1 MRVMGNSITFKNL
14 PSITECDAFLR
25 QQNLSYG
32 KAVRE
37 QVNIVLNQVRQEISK
52 KKTGTVSYNNN
63 QILERVAAQVR
74 IQSKGVQRVINA
86 TGVVVHTNLGR
97 APLSAELLANALPR
111 MSSYSTLE
119 FDLSTGKRGSRDSK
133 VRKLLRSLSGAEDA
147 MVVNNNA
154 AAVFLMLKAL
164 TTSLQEDKIPE
175 VIVSRGE
182 LVEIGGSF
190 RIPDIMREA
199 GVKLVEVGTTNRC
212 RLSDYEEAL
221 TENTAALLKVHPSN
235 YEIKGF
241 TESVSVG
248 KMAGLAHSKGL
259 FCFHDWGS
267 GSFYRF
273 KQRGLSEYATA
284 EQELAAGPDLLAFSG
299 DKLLGGIQAGVLLG
313 KAENIQK
320 LRKHAL
326 YRALRLDKVTLGLL
340 EETLEAYLDLKRLPE
355 QVPTVGLL
363 ELTVE
368 EIRKTVKLFLKRLK
382 LPNKS
387 VLKCELRKTESR
399 TGGGALPELPI
410 ESAALVLSHPEWS
423 ANDLQEWFR
432 SQPVPIIVRVH
443 EEQIWLDFRTIL
455 PHDSDELMSVITRL
469 I

>member
-1 MRVMGNSITFKNL
+1 MGKAMAYKNL
-14 PSITECDAFLR
+14 PSITECDSFLR
-25 QQNLSYG
+25 RQNLAYG
-32 KAVRE
+32 KSVRE
-37 QVNIVLNQVRQEISK
+37 IVNSVLNQVRQEIYQ
-52 KKTGTVSYNNN
+52 KKTGSVSYNNT
-63 QILERVAAQVR
+63 QILERVAAKVR
-74 IQSKGVQRVINA
+74 IQSTGSQRVINA

-97 APLSAELLANALPR
+97 APLSADLLANALPR

-164 TTSLQEDKIPE
+164 TSSLQEDKIPE

-235 YEIKGF
+235 YEIQGF
-241 TESVSVG
+241 TESVSVR
-248 KMAGLAHSKGL
+248 KMAELAHTKGL

-299 DKLLGGIQAGVLLG
+299 DKLLGGIQAGLLLG

>member
-1 MRVMGNSITFKNL
+1 MSYQNL
-14 PSITECDAFLR
+14 PSITECDTFLKE
-25 QQNLSYG
+25 QKLPHG

-37 QVNIVLNQVRQEISK
+37 QVNIVLDQLRTEISK
-52 KKTGTVSYNNN
+52 NPHKAVLGANAE
-63 QILERVAAQVR
+63 ILERVAAQVR
-74 IQSKGVQRVINA
+74 NQSQTTQRVINA

-97 APLSAELLANALPR
+97 APLSESLLRKVLPS

-133 VRKLLRSLSGAEDA
+133 IRKLLRTLSGAEDA

-164 TTSLQEDKIPE
+164 NGNEFENKKPE

-212 RLSDYEEAL
+212 RLADYEQAL

-235 YEIKGF
+235 YEIQGF
-241 TESVSVG
+241 TEEVSVE
-248 KMAGLAHSKGL
+248 KMAQLAHSKGL
-259 FCFHDWGS
+259 LCFHDWGS
-267 GSFYRF
+267 GSFYKFR
-273 KQRGLSEYATA
+273 QRGLSEYSTA
-284 EQELAAGPDLLAFSG
+284 EQELSAGPDLLAFSG

-320 LRKHAL
+320 LRQHAL
-326 YRALRLDKVTLGLL
+326 YRALRLDKVTLGLF
-340 EETLEAYLDLKRLPE
+340 EATLEAYLDLKTLAE
-355 QVPTVGLL
+355 NVPTVGLL
-363 ELTVE
+363 ELTRE
-368 EIRKTVKLFLKRLK
+368 EIREKVNNFLKLLK
-382 LPNKS
+382 LPDITDW
-387 VLKCELRKTESR
+387 KCELRETESR

-410 ESAALVLSHPEWS
+410 ESAALILSHPQKS
-423 ANDLQEWFR
+423 ANELQNWFR
-432 SQPVPIIVRVH
+432 SQTVPVIVRIH
-443 EEQIWLDFRTIL
+443 EDQIWLDFRTIL
-455 PHDSDELMSVITRL
+455 PQDNEELLRVLSVL
-469 I
+469 IST

>member
-1 MRVMGNSITFKNL
+1 MTYQNL
-14 PSITECDAFLR
+14 PSITECDTFLKE
-25 QQNLSYG
+25 QKLPHG

-37 QVNIVLNQVRQEISK
+37 QVNIVLDQLRTEIS
-52 KKTGTVSYNNN
+52 NNPHKAVLGAN
-63 QILERVAAQVR
+63 AEILERVAAQVR
-74 IQSKGVQRVINA
+74 NQSQTTQRVINA

-97 APLSAELLANALPR
+97 APLSESLLRKVLPG

-133 VRKLLRSLSGAEDA
+133 IRKLLRTLSGAEDA

-164 TTSLQEDKIPE
+164 NGNEFENKKPE

-212 RLSDYEEAL
+212 RLADYKQAL

-235 YEIKGF
+235 YEIQGF
-241 TESVSVG
+241 TEEVSVE
-248 KMAGLAHSKGL
+248 KMAQLAHSKGL
-259 FCFHDWGS
+259 LCFHDWGS
-267 GSFYRF
+267 GSFYKFR
-273 KQRGLSEYATA
+273 QRGLSEYSTA
-284 EQELAAGPDLLAFSG
+284 EQELSAGPDLLAFSG

-320 LRKHAL
+320 LRQHAL
-326 YRALRLDKVTLGLL
+326 YRALRLDKVTLGLF
-340 EETLEAYLDLKRLPE
+340 EATLEAYLDLKTLAE
-355 QVPTVGLL
+355 NVPTVGLL
-363 ELTVE
+363 ELTRE
-368 EIRKTVKLFLKRLK
+368 DIRKKVNDFLKLLK
-382 LPNKS
+382 LPDNTAW
-387 VLKCELRKTESR
+387 KCELRETESR

-410 ESAALVLSHPEWS
+410 ESAALILSHPQKS
-423 ANDLQEWFR
+423 ANELQNWFR
-432 SQPVPIIVRVH
+432 SQTVPVIVRIH
-443 EEQIWLDFRTIL
+443 EDQIWLDFRTIL
-455 PHDSDELMSVITRL
+455 PQDNEELLRVLSVL
-469 I
+469 IST

>member
-1 MRVMGNSITFKNL
+1 MSYQNL
-14 PSITECDAFLR
+14 PSITECDTFLKEH
-25 QQNLSYG
+25 NLPHG

-37 QVNIVLNQVRQEISK
+37 QVNIVLEQVRTEISK
-52 KKTGTVSYNNN
+52 NPHKAVLGANAE
-63 QILERVAAQVR
+63 ILERVAAQVR
-74 IQSKGVQRVINA
+74 NQSQTTQRVINA

-97 APLSAELLANALPR
+97 APLSESLLRKVLPS

-133 VRKLLRSLSGAEDA
+133 IRKLLRTLSGAEDA

-164 TTSLQEDKIPE
+164 NGNEFENKKPE

-212 RLSDYEEAL
+212 RLADYEQAL

-235 YEIKGF
+235 YEIQGF
-241 TESVSVG
+241 TEEVSVE
-248 KMAGLAHSKGL
+248 KMAQLAHSKGL
-259 FCFHDWGS
+259 LCFHDWGS
-267 GSFYRF
+267 GSFYKFR
-273 KQRGLSEYATA
+273 QRGLSEYSTA
-284 EQELAAGPDLLAFSG
+284 EQELSAGPDLLTFSG

-320 LRKHAL
+320 LRQHAL
-326 YRALRLDKVTLGLL
+326 YRALRLDKVTLGLF
-340 EETLEAYLDLKRLPE
+340 EATLEAYLDLKTLAE
-355 QVPTVGLL
+355 NVPTVGLL
-363 ELTVE
+363 ELTRE
-368 EIRKTVKLFLKRLK
+368 EIREKVNNFLKLLK
-382 LPNKS
+382 LPDITDW
-387 VLKCELRKTESR
+387 KCELRETESR

-410 ESAALVLSHPEWS
+410 ESAALILSHPQKS
-423 ANDLQEWFR
+423 ANELQNWFR
-432 SQPVPIIVRVH
+432 SQTVPVIVRIH
-443 EEQIWLDFRTIL
+443 EDQIWLDFRTIL
-455 PHDSDELMSVITRL
+455 PQDNEELLRVLSVL
-469 I
+469 IST

>member
-1 MRVMGNSITFKNL
+1 MSYQNL
-14 PSITECDAFLR
+14 PSITECDTFLKE
-25 QQNLSYG
+25 QKLPHG

-37 QVNIVLNQVRQEISK
+37 QVNIVLDQLRTEISK
-52 KKTGTVSYNNN
+52 NPHKAVLGANAE
-63 QILERVAAQVR
+63 ILERVAAQVR
-74 IQSKGVQRVINA
+74 NQSQTTQRVINA

-97 APLSAELLANALPR
+97 APLSENLLRKVLPS

-133 VRKLLRSLSGAEDA
+133 IRKLLRTLSGAEDA

-164 TTSLQEDKIPE
+164 NGNEFENKKPE

-212 RLSDYEEAL
+212 RLADYEQAL

-235 YEIKGF
+235 YEIQGF
-241 TESVSVG
+241 TEEVSVE
-248 KMAGLAHSKGL
+248 KMAQLAHSKGL
-259 FCFHDWGS
+259 LCFHDWGS
-267 GSFYRF
+267 GSFYKFR
-273 KQRGLSEYATA
+273 QRGLSEYSTA
-284 EQELAAGPDLLAFSG
+284 EQELSAGPDLLAFSG

-320 LRKHAL
+320 LRQHAL
-326 YRALRLDKVTLGLL
+326 YRALRLDKVTLGLF
-340 EETLEAYLDLKRLPE
+340 EATLEAYLDLKTLAE
-355 QVPTVGLL
+355 NVPTVGLL
-363 ELTVE
+363 ELTRE
-368 EIRKTVKLFLKRLK
+368 DIRKKVNVFLKLLK
-382 LPNKS
+382 LPDNTAW
-387 VLKCELRKTESR
+387 KCELRETESR

-410 ESAALVLSHPEWS
+410 ESAALILSHPQKS
-423 ANDLQEWFR
+423 ANELQNWFR
-432 SQPVPIIVRVH
+432 SQTVPVIVRIH
-443 EEQIWLDFRTIL
+443 EDQIWLDFRTIL
-455 PHDSDELMSVITRL
+455 PQDNEELLRVLSVL
-469 I
+469 ISN

>member
-97 APLSAELLANALPR
+97 APLSADLLAKVLPR

-119 FDLSTGKRGSRDSK
+119 YDLSTGKRGTRDSK

-164 TTSLQEDKIPE
+164 TTSLQGDKIPE

-212 RLSDYEEAL
+212 RISDYEQAL

-326 YRALRLDKVTLGLL
+326 YRALRLDKVTLALL
-340 EETLEAYLDLKRLPE
+340 EETLEVYLDLKRLPE
-355 QVPTVGLL
+355 LVPTVGML

-368 EIRKTVKLFLKRLK
+368 EIQKQVKLFLEKLK

-387 VLKCELRKTESR
+387 AWKCELHKTESR
-399 TGGGALPELPI
+399 TGGGALPELPL

>member
-1 MRVMGNSITFKNL
+1 MTYQNL
-14 PSITECDAFLR
+14 PSITECDTFLKE
-25 QQNLSYG
+25 QKLPHG

-37 QVNIVLNQVRQEISK
+37 QVNIVLDQLRTEIS
-52 KKTGTVSYNNN
+52 NNPHKAVLGAN
-63 QILERVAAQVR
+63 AEILERVAAQVR
-74 IQSKGVQRVINA
+74 NQSQTTQRVINA

-97 APLSAELLANALPR
+97 APLSESLLRKVLPG

-133 VRKLLRSLSGAEDA
+133 IRKLLRTLSGAEDA

-164 TTSLQEDKIPE
+164 NGNEFENKKPE

-212 RLSDYEEAL
+212 RLADYEQAL

-235 YEIKGF
+235 YEIQGF
-241 TESVSVG
+241 TEEVSVE
-248 KMAGLAHSKGL
+248 KMAQLAHSKGL
-259 FCFHDWGS
+259 LCFHDWGS
-267 GSFYRF
+267 GSFYKFR
-273 KQRGLSEYATA
+273 QRGLSEYSTA
-284 EQELAAGPDLLAFSG
+284 EQELSAGPDLLAFSG

-320 LRKHAL
+320 LRQHAL
-326 YRALRLDKVTLGLL
+326 YRALRLDKVTLGLF
-340 EETLEAYLDLKRLPE
+340 EATLEAYLDLKTLAE
-355 QVPTVGLL
+355 NVPTVGLL
-363 ELTVE
+363 ELTRE
-368 EIRKTVKLFLKRLK
+368 DIRKKVNDFLKLLK
-382 LPNKS
+382 LPDNTAW
-387 VLKCELRKTESR
+387 KCELRETESR

-410 ESAALVLSHPEWS
+410 ESAALILSHPQKS
-423 ANDLQEWFR
+423 ANELQNWFR
-432 SQPVPIIVRVH
+432 SQTVPVIVRIH
-443 EEQIWLDFRTIL
+443 EDQIWLDFRTIL
-455 PHDSDELMSVITRL
+455 PQDNEELLRVLSVL
-469 I
+469 IST

>member
-1 MRVMGNSITFKNL
+1 MGNSITFKNL

-97 APLSAELLANALPR
+97 APLSADLLAKVLPR

-119 FDLSTGKRGSRDSK
+119 YDLSTGKRGTRDSK

-154 AAVFLMLKAL
+154 AAVFLMLKGL

-326 YRALRLDKVTLGLL
+326 YRALRLDKVTLALL
-340 EETLEAYLDLKRLPE
+340 EETLEVYLDLKRLPE
-355 QVPTVGLL
+355 LVPTVGML

-368 EIRKTVKLFLKRLK
+368 EIQKQVKLFLEKLK

-387 VLKCELRKTESR
+387 AWKCELHKTESR
-399 TGGGALPELPI
+399 TGGGALPELPL

>member
-1 MRVMGNSITFKNL
+1 MGGQTALNLASALAHDGSLARLGVELIGCNLATIDEAEDRDLFKQVCEEVDLPVADAHACSSID
-14 PSITECDAFLR
+14 E
-25 QQNLSYG
+25 
-32 KAVRE
+32 V
-37 QVNIVLNQVRQEISK
+37 
-52 KKTGTVSYNNN
+52 
-63 QILERVAAQVR
+63 
-74 IQSKGVQRVINA
+74 
-86 TGVVVHTNLGR
+86 
-97 APLSAELLANALPR
+97 LLAAERIGQFPLLIRPAF
-111 MSSYSTLE
+111 TLGG
-119 FDLSTGKRGSRDSK
+119 LGGGT
-133 VRKLLRSLSGAEDA
+133 AW
-147 MVVNNNA
+147 N
-154 AAVFLMLKAL
+154 
-164 TTSLQEDKIPE
+164 
-175 VIVSRGE
+175 RGE

-190 RIPDIMREA
+190 RIPDIMLEA

-212 RLSDYEEAL
+212 RLSDYEQAL

-326 YRALRLDKVTLGLL
+326 YRALRLDKVTLALL
-340 EETLEAYLDLKRLPE
+340 EETLEVYLDLKRLPE
-355 QVPTVGLL
+355 LVPTVGML

-368 EIRKTVKLFLKRLK
+368 EIQKQVKLFLEKLK

-387 VLKCELRKTESR
+387 AWECELHKTESR
-399 TGGGALPELPI
+399 TGGGALPELPL

>member
-1 MRVMGNSITFKNL
+1 MSYQNL
-14 PSITECDAFLR
+14 PSITECDTFLKE
-25 QQNLSYG
+25 QKLPHG

-37 QVNIVLNQVRQEISK
+37 QVNIVLDQLRTEISK
-52 KKTGTVSYNNN
+52 NPHKAVLGANAE
-63 QILERVAAQVR
+63 ILERVAAQVR
-74 IQSKGVQRVINA
+74 NQSQTTQRVINA

-97 APLSAELLANALPR
+97 APLSESLLRKVLPS

-133 VRKLLRSLSGAEDA
+133 IRKLLRTLSGAEDA

-164 TTSLQEDKIPE
+164 NGNEFENKKPE

-212 RLSDYEEAL
+212 RLADYEQAL

-235 YEIKGF
+235 YEIQGF
-241 TESVSVG
+241 TEEVSVEIL
-248 KMAGLAHSKGL
+248 AQLAHSKGL
-259 FCFHDWGS
+259 LCFHDWGS
-267 GSFYRF
+267 GSFYKFR
-273 KQRGLSEYATA
+273 QRGLSEYSTA
-284 EQELAAGPDLLAFSG
+284 EQELSAGPDLLAFSG

-320 LRKHAL
+320 LRQHAL
-326 YRALRLDKVTLGLL
+326 YRALRLDKVTLGLF
-340 EETLEAYLDLKRLPE
+340 EATLEAYLDLKTLAE
-355 QVPTVGLL
+355 NVPTVGLL
-363 ELTVE
+363 ELTRE
-368 EIRKTVKLFLKRLK
+368 EIREKVNNFLKLLK
-382 LPNKS
+382 LPDITDW
-387 VLKCELRKTESR
+387 KCELRETESR

-410 ESAALVLSHPEWS
+410 ESAALILSHPQKS
-423 ANDLQEWFR
+423 ANELQNWFR
-432 SQPVPIIVRVH
+432 SQAVPVIVRIH
-443 EEQIWLDFRTIL
+443 EDHIWLDFRTIL
-455 PHDSDELMSVITRL
+455 PQDNEELLRVLSVL
-469 I
+469 IST

>member
-1 MRVMGNSITFKNL
+1 MSYQNL
-14 PSITECDAFLR
+14 PSITECDTFLK
-25 QQNLSYG
+25 QQKLPHG

-37 QVNIVLNQVRQEISK
+37 QVNIVLDQVRTEISK
-52 KKTGTVSYNNN
+52 NPDKSVSDANAD
-63 QILERVAAQVR
+63 ILERIAAQVR
-74 IQSKGVQRVINA
+74 NQSQTMQRVINA

-97 APLSAELLANALPR
+97 APLSEILLRKVLPG

-164 TTSLQEDKIPE
+164 NGNEPEGKKAE

-212 RLSDYEEAL
+212 RLADYEQAL

-235 YEIKGF
+235 YEIHGF
-241 TESVSVG
+241 TESVSVE
-248 KMAGLAHSKGL
+248 KMAKLAHSKGL
-259 FCFHDWGS
+259 LCFHDWGS
-267 GSFYRF
+267 GSFYKFR
-273 KQRGLSEYATA
+273 QRGLSEYSTA
-284 EQELAAGPDLLAFSG
+284 EQELSAGPDLLAFSG

-313 KAENIQK
+313 KAEHIQK

-326 YRALRLDKVTLGLL
+326 YRALRLDKVTLGLF
-340 EETLEAYLDLKRLPE
+340 EATLEAYLDLKTLAE
-355 QVPTVGLL
+355 IVPTVGLL
-363 ELTVE
+363 ELTRE
-368 EIRKTVKLFLKRLK
+368 ELRNKVNDFLQLLNLPKTTAW
-382 LPNKS
+382 
-387 VLKCELRKTESR
+387 KCELRETESR

-410 ESAALVLSHPEWS
+410 ESAALVLSHPMRSSNE
-423 ANDLQEWFR
+423 LQDWFR
-432 SQPVPIIVRVH
+432 SQSVPVIVRIH
-443 EEQIWLDFRTIL
+443 EDQIWLDFRTIL
-455 PHDSDELMSVITRL
+455 PHDNEDLLRVLTRL
-469 I
+469 ISS

>member
-74 IQSKGVQRVINA
+74 IQSKGVKRVINA

-97 APLSAELLANALPR
+97 APLSADLLAKVLPR

-119 FDLSTGKRGSRDSK
+119 YDLSTGKRGTRDSK

-164 TTSLQEDKIPE
+164 TTSLQGDKLPE

-221 TENTAALLKVHPSN
+221 TENTGVLLKVHPSN

-326 YRALRLDKVTLGLL
+326 YRALRLDKVTLALL
-340 EETLEAYLDLKRLPE
+340 EETLEVYLDLKRLPE
-355 QVPTVGLL
+355 LVPTVGML

-368 EIRKTVKLFLKRLK
+368 EIQKQVKLFLEKLK

-387 VLKCELRKTESR
+387 AWKCELHNTESR
-399 TGGGALPELPI
+399 TGGGALPELPL